1 MARKL
6 FVPKSLKR
14 GGGGKHAIL
23 ATMVVIMAAWPA
35 KMKDKKKSFVTP
47 EGGKIPPHYHWGVI
61 RDCVSRMGVKI
72 GEIIVNFHAFVTA
85 SLFGKG
91 RKGDMVAVRVTIEQK
106 VEDQQIFHPMVEAIR
121 HYRGVDRYGKHVEGG
136 KYGDLAGDPSVL
148 NFGLRCMRAILIR
161 WPEMV
166 NEEGLLLQE
175 VFGDFINPSFRT
187 ERDDFIPNENWVR
200 LQEDKAYL
208 LVFQELLEG
217 CTFEAP
223 FNPVSFSGVS
233 REELAEAVRDGK
245 VYELT
250 VQGDQREFAKLLE
263 KVKAFGGY
271 AVRQEKH
278 FGLHF
283 TDAGKY
289 PDEEGYTL
297 RPDFCRD
304 RFTGWKVAC
313 NPHPVLIAATPLPEK
328 QLNGLRRLL
337 KVEASAPASDAAA
350 DPAQAQA

>member
-1 MARKL
+1 ML

-23 ATMVVIMAAWPA
+23 ATMIVIMAAWPME
-35 KMKDKKKSFVTP
+35 MKAKKKKAFVTD
-47 EGGKIPPHYHWGVI
+47 EGGKIPPHYHMGVI
-61 RDCVSRMGVKI
+61 RDCVSRMGVKV
-72 GEIIVNFHAFVTA
+72 GEIIVNLHAFVTA

-91 RKGDMVAVRVTIEQK
+91 RKGDTVAVRVTIEQK
-106 VEDQQIFHPMVEAIR
+106 VEDQLIFHPMIESIR
-121 HYRGVDRYGKHVEGG
+121 HYRGVDRYGKPVEGG
-136 KYGDLAGDPSVL
+136 KYGDLKDDPAAL
-148 NFGLRCMRAILIR
+148 NYGLMCMRAILLR

-166 NEEGLLLQE
+166 NEEGILLQE
-175 VFGDFINPSFRT
+175 VFGDFINPKFRS
-187 ERDDFIPNENWVR
+187 EKDDFIPNENWVR
-200 LQEDKAYL
+200 LQEDEAYL
-208 LVFQELLEG
+208 RSFLALLEG

-250 VQGDQREFAKLLE
+250 MQGDQREFAKLLA
-263 KVKAFGGY
+263 KVKEFGGY

-283 TDAGKY
+283 TDSGKY
-289 PDEEGYTL
+289 ADEEGYTL

-304 RFTGWKVAC
+304 RFTGWRVAC
-313 NPHPVLIAATPLPEK
+313 NPHPVIIAATPLPEK

-337 KVEASAPASDAAA
+337 KVEASDAADATA

>member
-1 MARKL
+1 MARKTL

-23 ATMVVIMAAWPA
+23 ATFIVIMAAWPA

-61 RDCVSRMGVKI
+61 RDCVSRMGVKV
-72 GEIIVNFHAFVTA
+72 GEIIVNFHAFCTA
-85 SLFGKG
+85 ALFGKG
-91 RKGDMVAVRVTIEQK
+91 RKGDTVAVRVTIEQK

-121 HYRGVDRYGKHVEGG
+121 DYLGVGKHA
-136 KYGDLAGDPSVL
+136 DLAGDPAVL

-166 NEEGLLLQE
+166 NEDGILLQE
-175 VFGDFINPSFRT
+175 VFGDYINPRFRS
-187 ERDDFIPNENWVR
+187 EKDDFIPNENWLR
-200 LQEDKAYL
+200 LQEDEEYL
-208 LVFQELLEG
+208 LSFLELLEG

-223 FNPVSFSGVS
+223 FNPVSFSGVTK
-233 REELAEAVRDGK
+233 EELAEAARKGEL
-245 VYELT
+245 YELKI
-250 VQGDQREFAKLLE
+250 QADQREFARLQAE
-263 KVKAFGGY
+263 AVFS
-271 AVRQEKH
+271 VRQEKH

-283 TDAGKY
+283 YDSGKY
-289 PDEEGYTL
+289 ADEEGYTL
-297 RPDFCRD
+297 RPDYCRD
-304 RFTGWKVAC
+304 RFTGWRVAC
-313 NPHPVLIAATPLPEK
+313 NPHPVLIAAVPLPEK

-337 KVEASAPASDAAA
+337 KVEASAPASDAADA